1 MKVSTRAEYGL
12 RALIDLAQH
21 YGQGP
26 VLSREIATRQGLP
39 EPYLNQLM
47 SALRRAGLITSKRG
61 PTGGHVLARPPDAIN
76 LREAFVVLE
85 GSIAPWWC
93 VELTE
98 PDCKYAPGCGLRP
111 LWQALNAAAEQVL
124 THLSLADISSG
135 RITQPV
141 GKN

>member
-26 VLSREIATRQGLP
+26 VHSREIATRQGLP

-47 SALRRAGLITSKRG
+47 SSLRRAGLIASKRG
-61 PTGGHVLARPPDAIN
+61 PAGGHVLARSPETIN
-76 LREAFVVLE
+76 LREAFMVLE
-85 GSIAPWWC
+85 GSVAPWWC
-93 VELTE
+93 VELEE

-124 THLSLADISSG
+124 THLSLADISSR
-135 RITQPV
+135 RIRQPV